1 MTSDIA
7 VKICGLSTPD
17 DLIAC
22 SEAGADYV
30 GLVFFEKSPR
40 HLSFDAAAALADARK
55 PGGPQFVALSVDG
68 DDGLMADIVASAKP
82 DMLQLHGR
90 ETAEAADKL
99 RQRYGLPVM
108 KVQRVA
114 EPADIQSALTYSDY
128 VDWLLFDAA
137 AAGPLPGGTG
147 HQFNWHW
154 LKGFESDLPYMLAG
168 GLNPDNVQD
177 AIGLSGARAV
187 DVSSGVEKNR
197 GKKDATRIQAFVSAA
212 KMR

>member
-1 MTSDIA
+1 MQADIA
-7 VKICGLSTPD
+7 VKICGLSTAE
-17 DLIAC
+17 DLKVC
-22 SEAGADYV
+22 TTAGADFV

-40 HLSFDAAAALADARK
+40 HLSFEAAAALADARTEAS
-55 PGGPQFVALSVDG
+55 PQFVALSVDA
-68 DDGLMADIVASAKP
+68 DDGLMADIIASARP
-82 DMLQLHGR
+82 DMLQLHGS
-90 ETAEAADKL
+90 ETPEDADAL

-108 KVQRVA
+108 KVQRVS
-114 EPADIQSALTYSDY
+114 EPGDIASSLRFTPY

-154 LKGFESDLPYMLAG
+154 LAQFESDLPYMLAG
-168 GLNPDNVQD
+168 GLDPTNVQD
-177 AIGLSGARAV
+177 AIRLSGTKAV

-197 GKKDATRIQAFVSAA
+197 GKKDATRIQAFVTAA